1 MKISVPALSVLL
13 LASAFPQAPAFAQA
27 PPAGQPYIQVP
38 VPGIPGVGPER
49 REEPGNYREHC
60 ERLRDREHDIRDRLA
75 YAPPYGEER
84 GRLEG
89 RLREVRDE
97 RERCRDR

>member
-1 MKISVPALSVLL
+1 MKTSVAALSVLL

-27 PPAGQPYIQVP
+27 PPAGQPYIQIP
-38 VPGIPGVGPER
+38 VPGVPGVGPPP
-49 REEPGNYREHC
+49 REERGYDREHC
-60 ERLRDREHDIRDRLA
+60 ERLRDREHDLHDRLA
-75 YAPPYGEER
+75 NAPPYGEER

-89 RLREVRDE
+89 QLREVRDE